1 MWSQLALHHKSTIMK
16 KAFLGAALLLMIGAA
31 HASVAPSLN
40 ASSLDASLFSRESRA
55 HVRQNILSSDLP
67 AALQADIKR
76 GYKDYWITALAEEQ
90 RGKHSDYYM
99 TVENA
104 DQIVE
109 LHSSDSANW
118 EITSTTIKE

>member
-1 MWSQLALHHKSTIMK
+1 MK
-16 KAFLGAALLLMIGAA
+16 KAFLGAALFLVISVA
-31 HASVAPSLN
+31 HASDAPS
-40 ASSLDASLFSRESRA
+40 FSRESRA

-67 AALQADIKR
+67 AALHADIKR
-76 GYKDYWITALAEEQ
+76 DYKDYWITALAEEQ